1 MNKYRCKLNLF
12 AFYNTIKPPLRM
24 KLNLYVHYFIDFT
37 AGYYRIFFTLT
48 RPQKY
53 LQIQYEFTKF
63 ILIHSNP
70 YQCKK

>member
-37 AGYYRIFFTLT
+37 AVYFEYNMNSPNLFQFIQIFINAKDRI
-48 RPQKY
+48 
-53 LQIQYEFTKF
+53 
-63 ILIHSNP
+63 
-70 YQCKK
+70 